1 MSMNKKIN
9 FRCDETFEN
18 LLFQKMN
25 DAGYDSYSEF
35 IRGSVQNVTIK
46 QRCKGIQELIKEIN
60 KIGVNL
66 NQITKHVNE
75 QKVIDQFALN
85 GINEIYKKL
94 TAIIQRFNHHAG

>member
-1 MSMNKKIN
+1 MNKKIN
-9 FRCDETFEN
+9 FRCDETFED

-25 DAGYDSYSEF
+25 EAGYDSYSEF
-35 IRGSVQNVTIK
+35 IRESVQHVTIK

-85 GINEIYKKL
+85 GINQTYKQL